1 MYYNLRYSES
11 DDNNLDSTENTDD
24 ILSYLLRY
32 NTLEI
37 IYDDYYINVTYHTE
51 FNTIDKFEKQT
62 ILNSNISINCSYYNN
77 QGEFISENKSIADN
91 IFNNYLKEL
100 KINFNFQN
108 NRFKIS
114 IKDIINNKQINNE
127 NKNNIINILNY
138 IIDISDDI
146 FNDECKNLYNILQ
159 NIEQYID
166 KNDIVNQYLNNKN
179 RLSIHKKDGY
189 QNSKYCYYSIVDV
202 FNSNFVLQI
211 DNFTAEIRIMIS
223 DDIEFIKN
231 NPHNYQNKWLKCYIL
246 KILHLRLLKNNIFK
260 KLLTLESPNNKDDKG
275 NDLYYIVYEREIYI
289 CQKLLIL
296 IKHYNTIQND
306 LINISNKDLTDL
318 IKIYEEPT
326 ILNNIYTILFD

>member
-189 QNSKYCYYSIVDV
+189 QNSKYFYYSIVQIFD
-202 FNSNFVLQI
+202 SNFVLQI